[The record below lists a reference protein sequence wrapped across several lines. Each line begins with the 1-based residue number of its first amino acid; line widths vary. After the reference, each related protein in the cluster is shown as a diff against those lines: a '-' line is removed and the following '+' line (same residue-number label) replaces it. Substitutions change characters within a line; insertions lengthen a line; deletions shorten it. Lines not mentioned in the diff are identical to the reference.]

1 MKSVKSFFLLVGV
14 LTVILIVFFF
24 RINSDG
30 VFVGG
35 SGGGRHGHSH
45 NSVKVVNMNV
55 FSDALREV
63 LKKSPDSIEKIL
75 TKVSELTQGNR
86 PDSATS
92 VEIQNGS
99 GSKSDKY
106 VILNEDNKNEN
117 KNGGDIKNHVDDGG
131 VKETANKH
139 EKLNKEAEK
148 GKVAVDNS
156 DNNKQKQQLVDA
168 NASEDGKA
176 VIAKKESKE
185 DASSP
190 DTNKKPLCSE
200 QGSKLVGSLFID
212 QSIPK
217 DMAAV
222 EKDLSVEYGGTVEK
236 GGRWEPTTCTPRK
249 KVAVIIPYRK
259 RFEQL
264 KIFLR
269 HLHPFL
275 QRQELLYRIVVVE
288 QLHEDPFNRAAL
300 FNIGFTEALKLNSG
314 FDCFIFTDV
323 DLLPEN
329 DHNYY
334 GCPNSPRHMSNAV
347 DKFNYKLPYASIF
360 GGVGAFT
367 KSDFETINGFS
378 NMFWG
383 WGGEDD
389 DLYARITKKG
399 FKLRRPPLQ
408 IGRYTM
414 IRIHHF
420 QSSKADPNRMNL
432 LRNSG
437 QRMEGDGLNTLKYN
451 VEKVDELPLVT
462 FVRVQLKRNMYV

>member
-1 MKSVKSFFLLVGV
+1 MFNYIELTVIFNPHFSVNNFLYLKLRPTKSDIERFEQFGTGDSAIIHLRKDINMKSVKSFFLLVGV
-14 LTVILIVFFF
+14 LTVVLIVFFF

-200 QGSKLVGSLFID
+200 QGSKLG
-212 QSIPK
+212 
-217 DMAAV
+217 
-222 EKDLSVEYGGTVEK
+222 
-236 GGRWEPTTCTPRK
+236 
-249 KVAVIIPYRK
+249 
-259 RFEQL
+259 
-264 KIFLR
+264 
-269 HLHPFL
+269 
-275 QRQELLYRIVVVE
+275 
-288 QLHEDPFNRAAL
+288 N
-300 FNIGFTEALKLNSG
+300 
-314 FDCFIFTDV
+314 
-323 DLLPEN
+323 
-329 DHNYY
+329 
-334 GCPNSPRHMSNAV
+334 
-347 DKFNYKLPYASIF
+347 
-360 GGVGAFT
+360 
-367 KSDFETINGFS
+367 
-378 NMFWG
+378 
-383 WGGEDD
+383 
-389 DLYARITKKG
+389 
-399 FKLRRPPLQ
+399 
-408 IGRYTM
+408 
-414 IRIHHF
+414 
-420 QSSKADPNRMNL
+420 
-432 LRNSG
+432 
-437 QRMEGDGLNTLKYN
+437 
-451 VEKVDELPLVT
+451 
-462 FVRVQLKRNMYV
+462 